1 VVLAET
7 TDLLPERCVARL
19 KAVLEAGNQAALPS
33 GEPVFPFR
41 LHQFLASGGSVH
53 ATIEPPDRRILS
65 MQGQVY
71 AGGAGGAEPR
81 TLFPLAFCRDCG
93 QEYYLA
99 GLLREGE
106 TPALVPR
113 SPLLNATGKDEGEP
127 GYFALEQDG
136 LWSEDEDL
144 PDNWLDPR
152 TGSIKERY
160 RPHLPKRLFVA
171 PDGLL
176 GAEGAPDV
184 VGRWWQPRPLLL
196 CPRCRASYDLRETS
210 DFRKL
215 VTLSQT
221 GRSTATTILG
231 AGAILGLRGDDGVPA
246 EARKLLS
253 FTDNRQDASLQAG
266 HLNDFTL
273 VVLLRGALLRA
284 LDQVPELSHDR
295 VGEAVFRALDP
306 APEDFMKEPV
316 PGGPGHQQAVRAMV
330 DLLEYRLLE
339 DLARAWRVAQ
349 PNLER
354 CGLLGI
360 HYDGLAELAADD
372 ALWRDA
378 PAIGSA
384 RRPPRNGARRRAR
397 PFAQRARDRR
407 RASDRRADALS
418 CVARCPDASRSLGF

>member
-1 VVLAET
+1 VIDETLERVAQVPVPATADALREAVEMPPPSLDRDSVARHPLAAGAEETFGLAAEDGRLVRRPPISFADGLVVLAET

-93 QEYYLA
+93 KEYYLA

-113 SPLLNATGKDEGEP
+113 SPLLNATGEDEGEP

-196 CPRCRASYDLRETS
+196 CPRCRASYDRRETS

-246 EARKLLS
+246 EAQKLLS

-273 VVLLRGALLRA
+273 VVLVRGAL
-284 LDQVPELSHDR
+284 
-295 VGEAVFRALDP
+295 
-306 APEDFMKEPV
+306 
-316 PGGPGHQQAVRAMV
+316 
-330 DLLEYRLLE
+330 
-339 DLARAWRVAQ
+339 VA
-349 PNLER
+349 
-354 CGLLGI
+354 
-360 HYDGLAELAADD
+360 
-372 ALWRDA
+372 
-378 PAIGSA
+378 
-384 RRPPRNGARRRAR
+384 GAR
-397 PFAQRARDRR
+397 
-407 RASDRRADALS
+407 
-418 CVARCPDASRSLGF
+418 PDAGTLA